1 MNTNKPAPEGTGL
14 PLRPE
19 DSTVPQAGMTD
30 ADILEMVEP
39 VYEWAVWASDLGM
52 VDFDTFAE
60 LARVIREL
68 RDRAE
73 AAA

>member
-1 MNTNKPAPEGTGL
+1 VTAQLRRADDTPAEYRRASL
-14 PLRPE
+14 
-19 DSTVPQAGMTD
+19 SD

>member
-1 MNTNKPAPEGTGL
+1 MVAADA
-14 PLRPE
+14 RPQR
-19 DSTVPQAGMTD
+19 SSRPQGARLSD

-39 VYEWAVWASDLGM
+39 VYEWACWAADMGM

-60 LARVIREL
+60 LSRVIREL
-68 RDRAE
+68 RDRRE

>member
-1 MNTNKPAPEGTGL
+1 MTAQ
-14 PLRPE
+14 LRRADDTPRE
-19 DSTVPQAGMTD
+19 YPGARLTD
-30 ADILEMVEP
+30 RDILEIVEP
-39 VYEWAVWASDLGM
+39 VYEWAVWAGDLGM

-60 LARVIREL
+60 LSRVIREL